1 MPNDDMPMTQRSLID
16 AWLFTLSSSDRSNV
30 YALTAAL
37 VGQTNGLT
45 QENFLLQYAAKKRD
59 WQRDFRL
66 MFDTPKKKP
75 N

>member
-1 MPNDDMPMTQRSLID
+1 MPNNDSPITQRSLID
-16 AWLFTLSSSDRSNV
+16 TWLLTLSSADRSDV

-45 QENFLLQYAAKKRD
+45 QDNFLLQYAVKKRD

-66 MFDTPKKKP
+66 MFDAAQKKP